1 MKNFI
6 YLLLLCSLVL
16 GCKVPKFPMTHTDS
30 APYIQLKDGKNI
42 SVPSVKL
49 AFKFFRGEKIVGG
62 GKEYKPRD
70 VLYFS
75 SGKKNYARVP
85 KTRNKFAMQV
95 ASGPVNV
102 FRYQKRESTGP
113 TPGGGGGMGASG
125 HTGRTHIASY
135 YYLQQELNMPLK
147 TMSYSKLREL
157 IPSGGPGSKEL
168 DRYRGIRRATRVL
181 GYTSLGLLG
190 GAVALISSGSVLA
203 IAGGGMLVA
212 FFPTYFTY
220 GIMRAK
226 NSFNLIR
233 AVNEADKNALNAKM
247 NPKVKHKRFH
257 DPLLEEFNP

>member
-1 MKNFI
+1 
-6 YLLLLCSLVL
+6 
-16 GCKVPKFPMTHTDS
+16 MTHTDS

-125 HTGRTHIASY
+125 GVGHTHIVNY
-135 YYLQQELNMPLK
+135 YFVQPELNVPL
-147 TMSYSKLREL
+147 TRMSYNSLREL
-157 IPSGGPGSKEL
+157 ISSGAPGTKEL
-168 DRYRGIRRATRVL
+168 VRYRGVRRATRVL
-181 GYTSLGLLG
+181 GYSALGLLG
-190 GAVALISSGSVLA
+190 GGIVLISGGAPLA
-203 IAGGGMLVA
+203 AAGVGMVVG

-220 GIMRAK
+220 FIMRAQ
-226 NSFNLIR
+226 NSLNLIR
-233 AVNEADKNALNAKM
+233 AVNEADKNAPNSKN
-247 NPKVKHKRFH
+247 NPKVKHKLFH